1 MVNAGKAVLLVQ
13 KHQRLAVFR
22 VFEADSSQLLG
33 IVLRDIKPVQRDAL
47 VADDSCAPV
56 GWH

>member
-1 MVNAGKAVLLVQ
+1 MVNAGKAVLLVRNTNVLSDFGSL
-13 KHQRLAVFR
+13 KGCVAVAR
-22 VFEADSSQLLG
+22 DSPA
-33 IVLRDIKPVQRDAL
+33 RIKPVQRDAL